1 MTAQSVPAD
10 ARTGRDST
18 VMALEVSVTA
28 RVASFRN
35 PLYATAQMCLPCPP
49 PSTVGG
55 LLAAAA
61 GGWDTV
67 DSSMR
72 FAMAFTAAGD
82 GTDLET
88 YHPLD
93 ARGRAT
99 DPIPR
104 EREFLSDVR
113 LTVWILDDVERWL
126 SRLRRPVWPL
136 RLGRS
141 QDQIG
146 IQTAVTQLRTVG
158 GWQRAAIV
166 PAAMSTFGSLLQLPT
181 AIGRDRAHTRWGR
194 YRFRSSRADR
204 AMLAGPMFPEGLS
217 TTAGQ
222 AVVLLPP
229 THPRHAE
236 TPETA

>member
-1 MTAQSVPAD
+1 MTTPAAPAGIPAGGDGSAQ
-10 ARTGRDST
+10 
-18 VMALEVSVTA
+18 ALEIVVTT

-67 DSSMR
+67 DPSMR

-82 GTDLET
+82 GADLET
-88 YHPLD
+88 FHPLD
-93 ARGRAT
+93 ARGKAT

-104 EREFLSDVR
+104 EREFLSDVK

-141 QDQIG
+141 QDQVG
-146 IQTAVTQLRTVG
+146 IQTAVTELRIVG

-181 AIGRDRAHTRWGR
+181 AIGRDRARTRWGR
-194 YRFRSSRADR
+194 YRFRPSRADR
-204 AMLAGPMFPEGLS
+204 AMLAGPLLTEGLS
-217 TTAGQ
+217 TIAGQ

-236 TPETA
+236 TPESV

>member
-18 VMALEVSVTA
+18 VTALQVSVTT

-35 PLYATAQMCLPCPP
+35 PLYATAQICLPCPP

-55 LLAAAA
+55 LLGATA
-61 GGWDTV
+61 GGWDAV
-67 DSSMR
+67 DPSMR

-113 LTVWILDDVERWL
+113 LTVWILDDIELWR

-141 QDQIG
+141 QDQVG
-146 IQTAVTQLRTVG
+146 IQIAVTQLRAVP
-158 GWQRAAIV
+158 GWQRAAVV

-181 AIGRDRAHTRWGR
+181 AISGDRSRTRWGR
-194 YRFRSSRADR
+194 YRFRPFRADR
-204 AMLAGPMFPEGLS
+204 AMLAGPLLSEGLS

-229 THPRHAE
+229 SHPRHAE
-236 TPETA
+236 TPQTA